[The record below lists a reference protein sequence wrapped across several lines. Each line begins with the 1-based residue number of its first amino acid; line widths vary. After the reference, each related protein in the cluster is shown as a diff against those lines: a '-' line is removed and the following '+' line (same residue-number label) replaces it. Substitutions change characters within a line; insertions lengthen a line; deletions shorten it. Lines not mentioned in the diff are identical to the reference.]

1 MRITITGGSG
11 FIGTQLANFLIKKGH
26 KITIA
31 DIKEPKGDLRKFYK
45 FCDVTDP
52 FQVKDIVDQAK
63 LVFHLAANPNPGLAE
78 RNPRWDL
85 RINVYG
91 TMNILNACMRN
102 NSRMIFTSSAAVK
115 YSPYSC
121 YAISKRTAEKYI
133 LHYVE
138 KSNLDAVITRFW
150 NVYGPTQGLGYV
162 IPDFIDKLSKNPDR
176 IEIRGTGFDMRDFVY
191 IDDVIRALWVVADK
205 GKSGTIYEVGTN
217 TQVTIR
223 ELAQLIGK
231 LMNKKIPEVVPSRS
245 IKVWSRK
252 EIKEDLEPLKSLGW
266 VPRVGLDEG
275 ILKVLRSRK

>member
-1 MRITITGGSG
+1 MRIVITGGSG
-11 FIGTQLANFLIKKGH
+11 FIGTQLAYFLINKGH

-31 DIKEPKGDLRKFYK
+31 DIREPSEDLRKFYK
-45 FCDVTDP
+45 FCDVTDS
-52 FQVKDIVDQAK
+52 FQVEDVIDKAK

-91 TMNILNACMRN
+91 TMNVLNACMRN

-133 LHYVE
+133 LHYV
-138 KSNLDAVITRFW
+138 KTGRLDAVITRFW

-191 IDDVIRALWVVADK
+191 IDDVIRALWIVASK

-245 IKVWSRK
+245 IRVWSRK

-266 VPRVGLDEG
+266 EPRVELDEG